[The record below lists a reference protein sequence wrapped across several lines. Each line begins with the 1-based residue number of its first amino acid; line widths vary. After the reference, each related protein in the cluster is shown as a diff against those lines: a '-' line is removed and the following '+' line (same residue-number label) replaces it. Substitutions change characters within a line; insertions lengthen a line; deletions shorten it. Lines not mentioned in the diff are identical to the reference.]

1 MATPNQRADFLTRL
15 RAATRLL
22 LQARETIDALTEFN
36 AQTGIAASLS
46 DADFLVGEHAG
57 LTKAEIVAAAQ
68 TLVAFDASLKAG
80 SPSNLSKLMAIS

>member
-15 RAATRLL
+15 RAATNQLL
-22 LQARETIDALTEFN
+22 SARETIDALSEFN

-46 DADFLVGEHAG
+46 DADFEVGEHAG

-68 TLVAFDASLKAG
+68 TLVAFDTNLKLG
-80 SPSNLSKLMAIS
+80 TPSNLSKLMAIS